1 MARGT
6 TLATL
11 RTMLRAEIGQTLNT
25 AAATSGDPTLNQ
37 FLASEELWL
46 ASSLDWP
53 FLDDRWNV
61 TAGPSSRYLNMPTQT
76 IRFWGQR
83 QLLPLVADSDK
94 ADLDDLLLVYTVA
107 AELATRLE
115 QKDANV
121 KQAKAGERM
130 RQLRG
135 VYPNRDEKL
144 ILGKNLTFQPG
155 LRRVVPL
162 VIVK

>member
-76 IRFWGQR
+76 IRG
-83 QLLPLVADSDK
+83 VTASIN
-94 ADLDDLLLVYTVA
+94 T
-107 AELATRLE
+107 
-115 QKDANV
+115 
-121 KQAKAGERM
+121 ER
-130 RQLRG
+130 
-135 VYPNRDEKL
+135 P
-144 ILGKNLTFQPG
+144 FQ
-155 LRRVVPL
+155 VSVFFNNAWQD
-162 VIVK
+162 V